1 MLNIAVTYIFFL
13 AGVSLQI
20 LALEK
25 YGKFAPSVHR
35 CNDFIFSGER
45 RGQRTDIP
53 PSLNILLT

>member
-1 MLNIAVTYIFFL
+1 MLNIAVPYIFFL

-35 CNDFIFSGER
+35 CNDFISNGER
-45 RGQRTDIP
+45 RG
-53 PSLNILLT
+53 